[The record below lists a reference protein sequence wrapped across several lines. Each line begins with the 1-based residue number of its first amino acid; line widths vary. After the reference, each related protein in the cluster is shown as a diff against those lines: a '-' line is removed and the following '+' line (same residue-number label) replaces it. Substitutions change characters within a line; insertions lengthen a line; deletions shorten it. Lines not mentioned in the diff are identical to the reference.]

1 MEFFA
6 NIFTNIK
13 ALNKPFNDRLDQKV
27 VNHHFRDALVVKR
40 NNKALTPSQIQYRI
54 FAYLPSWVNVLM
66 RIRNYLVAFFG
77 FEVAQEGVNPKTE
90 ELSIGDKAGFL
101 TITEKYNDEII
112 SFAEDKH
119 MMFYLSVALN
129 ENDIIVSTLV
139 NQKTL
144 IGRIYVNAILP
155 FHYVIARTVINNA
168 IKAGRI

>member
-1 MEFFA
+1 MEIFA

-13 ALNKPFNDRLDQKV
+13 ALNKPFNDRLSQKV
-27 VNHHFRDALVVKR
+27 VSHHFRDALVVKR
-40 NNKALTPSQIQYRI
+40 NNKELTPSQIQYGI
-54 FAYLPSWVNVLM
+54 FAYLPPWVNNLM
-66 RIRNYLVAFFG
+66 SIRNYIVSFFG
-77 FEVAQEGVNPKTE
+77 FEVGKDNLRPETD
-90 ELSIGDKAGFL
+90 ELSIGDKAGFMA
-101 TITEKYNDEII
+101 ISEKYEDEII

-119 MMFYLSVALN
+119 MMFYLSVAIN
-129 ENDIIVSTLV
+129 DDDIIVSTLV